1 MKKCLAFA
9 LFAALIGFPLMAS
22 AVTFITP
29 PKTPDIKV
37 PHIPELPVLDISQL
51 DTDEDGVVNADDNC
65 PAVANEDQADADED
79 GVGDL
84 CDDDFVPV
92 EDEDADGDGITDAD
106 DNCMDDSNAN
116 QADEDED
123 GVGDVCDED
132 FLNPNTTPTAL
143 GAGEGCSLNP
153 AAAGSAGLLW
163 MLVALAPMAIG
174 RRRK

>member
-1 MKKCLAFA
+1 MKKHLAFVLFVA
-9 LFAALIGFPLMAS
+9 LVGFPLMAS
-22 AVTFITP
+22 AVTFIPLPQKPEIT
-29 PKTPDIKV
+29 I
-37 PHIPELPVLDISQL
+37 PHIPELPVLDVSQL
-51 DTDEDGVVNADDNC
+51 DPDDDGVVNADDNC

-84 CDDDFVPV
+84 CDDDFVAV
-92 EDEDADGDGITDAD
+92 EAEDADGDGIPDAD

-163 MLVALAPMAIG
+163 MLVALAPKAV
-174 RRRK
+174 RRRKK